1 MSLKTFV
8 NNKKEWDAFNE
19 ELDVR
24 ITYAHR
30 NLEQANTLIKITTPI
45 FFIQLKIMIQL
56 PTLQTCLQY
65 SQCFLAW
72 K

>member
-8 NNKKEWDAFNE
+8 NNKKEWDAFLE

-24 ITYAHR
+24 ISSEHH
-30 NLEQANTLIKITTPI
+30 NLEQASTSIEIHRAQGTVLALR
-45 FFIQLKIMIQL
+45 QLKYLRDKINGI
-56 PTLQTCLQY
+56 
-65 SQCFLAW
+65 

>member
-24 ITYAHR
+24 IASVHR
-30 NLEQANTLIKITTPI
+30 NLEQANTLIEIHRAQGSIIALK
-45 FFIQLKIMIQL
+45 QLK
-56 PTLQTCLQY
+56 
-65 SQCFLAW
+65 FLRD
-72 K
+72 KINGPRD

>member
-1 MSLKTFV
+1 M

-30 NLEQANTLIKITTPI
+30 NLEQASTMIEIHRAQGSIIALK
-45 FFIQLKIMIQL
+45 QLK
-56 PTLQTCLQY
+56 
-65 SQCFLAW
+65 FLRD
-72 K
+72 KINGPRD

>member
-8 NNKKEWDAFNE
+8 NNKSEWDAFLE

-24 ITYAHR
+24 ISSAHR
-30 NLEQANTLIKITTPI
+30 NLEQSSTSIEIHRAQGTVLALR
-45 FFIQLKIMIQL
+45 QLKYLRDKINGI
-56 PTLQTCLQY
+56 
-65 SQCFLAW
+65 

>member
-24 ITYAHR
+24 IASAHR
-30 NLEQANTLIKITTPI
+30 NLEQASTMIEIHRAQGSIIALK
-45 FFIQLKIMIQL
+45 QLK
-56 PTLQTCLQY
+56 
-65 SQCFLAW
+65 FLRD
-72 K
+72 KINGPRD